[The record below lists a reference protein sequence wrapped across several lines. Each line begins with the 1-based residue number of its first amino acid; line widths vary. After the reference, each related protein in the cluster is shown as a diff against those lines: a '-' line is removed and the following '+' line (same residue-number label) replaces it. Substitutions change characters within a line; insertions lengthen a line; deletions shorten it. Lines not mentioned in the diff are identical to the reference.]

1 VLSDGLSDERDH
13 DETVTDI
20 VQVLN
25 ELLKL
30 NTELSCPP
38 VSLEI
43 NDIINSMKTVKLA
56 SPFAEEKLL
65 LKKTRKKG
73 SSRLLPLLT
82 CYGFICMRCSKNI
95 SLKTENPDRVIM
107 NISQAGFTDCT
118 MKLHQFP

>member
-1 VLSDGLSDERDH
+1 
-13 DETVTDI
+13 
-20 VQVLN
+20 
-25 ELLKL
+25 LLKL

-43 NDIINSMKTVKLA
+43 NDIINSMKTVKPA

-65 LKKTRKKG
+65 LKKQKKG
-73 SSRLLPLLT
+73 STRLLPSLT
-82 CYGFICMRCSKNI
+82 CYGFICMRCSKNT
-95 SLKTENPDRVIM
+95 SMKTENPDEVIM